1 MMGNRTERHALFQ
14 LHFEGQTRRL
24 HPQGVCRAVPDASH
38 RPLRKANDADS
49 ANGTAITS
57 GLAGVF
63 WQP

>member
-1 MMGNRTERHALFQ
+1 MGMMGNRTERHALFQ

-49 ANGTAITS
+49 ANGTAI
-57 GLAGVF
+57 
-63 WQP
+63 